1 MPPQN
6 RVWRHNR
13 GHLAQRLAPET
24 LSTRPQPAPLIIR
37 EPHPSAAQLGPQ
49 DSMLFHQ
56 IRDHVMLVLIEPAGE
71 GGEEERKR
79 RDGYNHGSDRL
90 LP

>member
-24 LSTRPQPAPLIIR
+24 VSTRRQAAPLIIR
-37 EPHPSAAQLGPQ
+37 EPPPSAAQLGPQ

-56 IRDHVMLVLIEPAGE
+56 TRDHVLLLPIQPAGK
-71 GGEEERKR
+71 GGEEER
-79 RDGYNHGSDRL
+79 
-90 LP
+90 